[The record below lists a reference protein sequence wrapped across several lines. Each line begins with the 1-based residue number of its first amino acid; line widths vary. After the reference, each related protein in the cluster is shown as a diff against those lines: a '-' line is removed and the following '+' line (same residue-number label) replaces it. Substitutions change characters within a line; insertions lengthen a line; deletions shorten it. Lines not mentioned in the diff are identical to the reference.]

1 MNYLYDDKKNEYTS
15 IKIGDWLLGDGH
27 FQIIAGPCS
36 IESEEQILILAK
48 KLKSL
53 GCNILRGGAF
63 KPRTS
68 PYDFQGLGARGLEYL
83 VNAKR
88 QTGLAIVS
96 EIVDASMLDLFEDVD
111 IIQVGARNMQNYELL
126 KKLGQTQKPIILK
139 RGFVNT
145 INEFLLSAEYLLNAG
160 NPNIILCERGI
171 RTFETQMRNTL
182 DLSCVALLKSKTQLP
197 VIVDPSHATGLA
209 SLVTPMSFAAAAAG
223 ADGLMVEVHENPNAA
238 LTDKEQALSIDQF
251 SELSSGVKN
260 ILPLAFRHTR
270 N

>member
-1 MNYLYDDKKNEYTS
+1 
-15 IKIGDWLLGDGH
+15 
-27 FQIIAGPCS
+27 
-36 IESEEQILILAK
+36 
-48 KLKSL
+48 
-53 GCNILRGGAF
+53 
-63 KPRTS
+63 
-68 PYDFQGLGARGLEYL
+68 
-83 VNAKR
+83 
-88 QTGLAIVS
+88 
-96 EIVDASMLDLFEDVD
+96 MLDLFEDVD

-145 INEFLLSAEYLLNAG
+145 INEFLLSAEYLLNEG

-197 VIVDPSHATGLA
+197 VIVDPSHATGIA
-209 SLVTPMSFAAAAAG
+209 SLVTPMSFAATAAG
-223 ADGLMVEVHENPNAA
+223 ADGLMVEVHENPESAI
-238 LTDKEQALSIDQF
+238 TDKEQALSIEQF
-251 SELSSGVKN
+251 SELNSGVKN